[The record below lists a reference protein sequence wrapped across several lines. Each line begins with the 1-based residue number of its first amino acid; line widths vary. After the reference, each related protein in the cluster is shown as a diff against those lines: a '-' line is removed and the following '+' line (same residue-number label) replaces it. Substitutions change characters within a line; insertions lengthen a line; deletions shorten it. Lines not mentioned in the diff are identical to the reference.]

1 MFITFKK
8 SFKQE
13 KILSTRN
20 IKCKIM
26 IRNQRKCKK
35 MFCLNENSHDIKHK
49 LENPLIYLIIALTL

>member
-1 MFITFKK
+1 
-8 SFKQE
+8 
-13 KILSTRN
+13 
-20 IKCKIM
+20 M